1 MNLESYNLK
10 AEKLKD
16 VEFHKV
22 ERERELS
29 PQLIKDY
36 IVAYR
41 RNQRQWSASTKGRS
55 EVNHSQ
61 QKPHRQKGTG
71 KARQGS
77 LASPQYKGGGVVFG
91 PRPKFDQHIRINQK
105 EKRAV
110 IQYLIEKKIED
121 KKLIILDKTEMEAP
135 RTKVLAAFIEKRGLD
150 KRTLFIAETADQLEK
165 EKAPAKSSHLN
176 FKKSIHNLKKVEFS
190 LVSQMNGYQLLK
202 AEHVVMT
209 QAGLKQY
216 MEFSK

>member
-1 MNLESYNLK
+1 MKLESYNLE

-16 VEFHKV
+16 VEFNKV
-22 ERERELS
+22 KREKELS
-29 PQLIKDY
+29 LQLVKDY

-55 EVNHSQ
+55 EVNHSK

-77 LASPQYKGGGVVFG
+77 LAAPQYKGGGVVFG

-121 KKLIILDKTEMEAP
+121 KKLILLDKTEMKAP
-135 RTKVLAAFIEKRGLD
+135 KTKTLASFIEKRGLD
-150 KRTLFIAETADQLEK
+150 KRTLFIAETADQITK
-165 EKAPAKSSHLN
+165 DKAPSKASHLN

-209 QAGLKQY
+209 EAGLKQF

>member
-1 MNLESYNLK
+1 
-10 AEKLKD
+10 
-16 VEFHKV
+16 
-22 ERERELS
+22 
-29 PQLIKDY
+29 
-36 IVAYR
+36 
-41 RNQRQWSASTKGRS
+41 
-55 EVNHSQ
+55 
-61 QKPHRQKGTG
+61 
-71 KARQGS
+71 
-77 LASPQYKGGGVVFG
+77 
-91 PRPKFDQHIRINQK
+91 
-105 EKRAV
+105 
-110 IQYLIEKKIED
+110 
-121 KKLIILDKTEMEAP
+121 MEAP